1 MKTSVLEPNI
11 GVPEKDSAI
20 VANDLNKLLADEFI
34 LSTKTRNYHWNVEGI
49 NFMALHKFYESQY
62 AQLDEI
68 VDNVAERIRTLGHY
82 SIARLKDYIELTHID
97 EPEYTTHEGEQ
108 LQNLLA
114 DHEIIIENIRK
125 LIILFTENNDDFGTI
140 DFLTGLMETHEKM
153 AWMIRAHL
161 K

>member
-1 MKTSVLEPNI
+1 MKTNVLEPNI

-20 VANDLNKLLADEFI
+20 VTKELNTLLADEFI
-34 LSTKTRNYHWNVEGI
+34 LSLKTRNYHWNVEGV
-49 NFMALHKFYESQY
+49 NFMALHKFYEGQY

-82 SIARLKDYIELTHID
+82 SMARMKDYIELAHLD
-97 EPEYTTHEGEQ
+97 EEEYTTNEEEQ
-108 LQNLLA
+108 LQNLLE
-114 DHEIIIENIRK
+114 DHETTIENIRK
-125 LIILFTENNDDFGTI
+125 LVIEFTENNNDFGTI